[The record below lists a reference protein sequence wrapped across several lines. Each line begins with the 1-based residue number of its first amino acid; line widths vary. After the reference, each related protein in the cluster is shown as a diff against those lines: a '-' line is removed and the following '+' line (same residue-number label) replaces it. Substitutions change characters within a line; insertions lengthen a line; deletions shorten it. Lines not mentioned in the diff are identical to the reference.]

1 IGSISHPNVARF
13 YDLVVGDPTFL
24 VMEYVRGP
32 TLQQVLEQNTRLEC
46 GRALDIAV
54 RLCWGLQAVHARG
67 IVHRDLKPANIV
79 LGSDVEVGEQPVIID
94 FGLAKLAT
102 TTETELTRS
111 GQLLGTPE
119 YMAPEQIEGRKIDA
133 RTDVYSLGC
142 VLYKMIAGQAPFA
155 GDDVVQ
161 ILYRQIHEKPPA
173 LAKVVPDISPAVVEV
188 LSRALAKNPADRYP
202 DTRDLARAL
211 VKADERRRRST
222 SGLSIAPVA
231 EKRIPTALVVAT
243 AVAVGGVGGMV
254 VARAKWAR
262 SEMKVVAKPVE
273 LRELL
278 VVTTPAG
285 ASVEVDGKKT
295 GEQTPAVVTGL
306 GVGAHTIRLVAP
318 GTATVERNITLP
330 PSGRASLV
338 VNLPTA
344 QHDVI
349 VRSMPSGAT
358 VYFDNQLA
366 GMTPATIAVTEEDFH
381 EVRIEK
387 LGYAPVTQSIK
398 PEDRDSELTL
408 SMEIDPSPHAEV
420 SVDSSAEA
428 EIWIDGV
435 NTARET
441 PAMGLRVTPG
451 HHTLQLK
458 DSSGAES
465 KKMTFESRPGETS
478 HVVVNM

>member
-1 IGSISHPNVARF
+1 
-13 YDLVVGDPTFL
+13 
-24 VMEYVRGP
+24 
-32 TLQQVLEQNTRLEC
+32 
-46 GRALDIAV
+46 
-54 RLCWGLQAVHARG
+54 VHARG
-67 IVHRDLKPANIV
+67 IVHRDLKPANII

-142 VLYKMIAGQAPFA
+142 VLYKMIAGHAPFA
-155 GDDVVQ
+155 GEDVVQ
-161 ILYRQIHEKPPA
+161 ILYRQIHEKPPP
-173 LAKVVPDISPAVVEV
+173 LAKVVPDISPALVDV
-188 LSRALAKNPADRYP
+188 LARALAKNPADRYP

-211 VKADERRRRST
+211 VKADERRRRSA
-222 SGLSIAPVA
+222 SGLSSGGIAPVV

-243 AVAVGGVGGMV
+243 AVAVGGVGGML
-254 VARAKWAR
+254 VARAKWAP
-262 SEMKVVAKPVE
+262 SETRVVPKPVTP
-273 LRELL
+273 LAPVRDLL
-278 VVTTPAG
+278 VVTTPPG

-306 GVGAHTIRLVAP
+306 GAGPHQVRLVAP
-318 GTATVERNITLP
+318 GTATVERNLTLP
-330 PSGRASLV
+330 ASGRASLV

-344 QHDVI
+344 QHTVI

-358 VYFDNQLA
+358 VYFDHQLA
-366 GMTPATIAVTEEDFH
+366 GTTPATIAVTDEDFH
-381 EVRIEK
+381 EVRLEK
-387 LGYAPVTQSIK
+387 LGYAPVTQAIK
-398 PEDRDSELTL
+398 PEDKASTLPL
-408 SMEIDPSPHAEV
+408 SMEIDPSPHSEV
-420 SVDSSAEA
+420 TVDSSAEA

-435 NTARET
+435 DTARET

-465 KKMTFESRPGETS
+465 KQKTFEARPGETS